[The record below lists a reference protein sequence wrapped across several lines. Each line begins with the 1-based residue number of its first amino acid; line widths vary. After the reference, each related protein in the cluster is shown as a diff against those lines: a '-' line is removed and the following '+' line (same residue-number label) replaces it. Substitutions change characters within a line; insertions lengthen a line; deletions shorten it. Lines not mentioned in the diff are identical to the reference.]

1 MVIDFHTHIFPDKI
15 ADAVIEKLSR
25 TSKSIAFTDG
35 TLNGL
40 LNSMEKF
47 GVNVSV
53 ILPVATHTAQVE
65 KINNSAAQINEKF
78 SERGILYFASM
89 HPDFENYRAE
99 LSRIKNLGFKGI
111 KVHPVYQNKNLDDKK
126 FLNIFDRAAEL
137 NLIVVTHA
145 GLDIG
150 FPGVVRCSPKM
161 SRNVIE
167 KIGDFKFILA
177 HMGGWKNWDEV
188 LIELADK
195 NIFMDTSFSSGK
207 IPARSEFFW
216 KAEDL
221 NLLDENKFLQFIK
234 VFGSEKILF
243 GTDSPWT
250 SPKISI
256 DFIKNLPISDDE
268 KNKILGLNARDLIY
282 GHSRRR
288 EETQNYPRPHKYG

>member
-1 MVIDFHTHIFPDKI
+1 MTIDFHTHVFPDKI
-15 ADAVIEKLSR
+15 AAAVVEKLSR
-25 TSKSIAFTDG
+25 SSKSKAFTDG
-35 TLNGL
+35 SLNRL

-47 GVNVSV
+47 GVDVSI

-65 KINNSAAQINEKF
+65 KINNSAAQMNEKF
-78 SERGILYFASM
+78 SERGILSFSSM

-111 KVHPVYQNKNLDDKK
+111 KVHPVYQNTNLDDKK
-126 FLNIFDRAAEL
+126 FLRIFDRAAEL

-150 FPGVVRCSPKM
+150 FPGVVKCSPKM
-161 SRNVIE
+161 SRKVIE
-167 KIGDFKFILA
+167 EIGDFKFVLA

-195 NIFMDTSFSSGK
+195 NFFMDTSFSTGK
-207 IPARSEFFW
+207 IPARTDFSW

-221 NLLDENKFLQFIK
+221 NLLDEKKFLQFIK
-234 VFGSEKILF
+234 IFGAEKILF

-250 SPKISI
+250 SPKVSV
-256 DFIKNLPISDDE
+256 DFIKNLPISEED
-268 KNKILGLNARDLIY
+268 KNKILGLNAKNLL
-282 GHSRRR
+282 S
-288 EETQNYPRPHKYG
+288 